1 MGWERMLGGW
11 GREWVVGAGP
21 PPTLPTA
28 ESGEIPWS
36 WWVGRAGW
44 GSVSFPP
51 QPNLVKFN
59 RFLAGKGRWVEGAGW
74 GKLRWNPNELGSV
87 GSDGERKGGTRVLRE
102 RARDDGGEVFSV
114 QAMDGGGG
122 GYVCGVVFCDC
133 VGGRGNGGER
143 VAVVCFRAKML

>member
-1 MGWERMLGGW
+1 M
-11 GREWVVGAGP
+11 VGAGP

-59 RFLAGKGRWVEGAGW
+59 RFLAGKGRWVEGTGW

-87 GSDGERKGGTRVLRE
+87 GSDGER
-102 RARDDGGEVFSV
+102 
-114 QAMDGGGG
+114 GGGKG
-122 GYVCGVVFCDC
+122 SC
-133 VGGRGNGGER
+133 VGG
-143 VAVVCFRAKML
+143 KL